1 MTCSICRGEGHSSRT
16 CTQNPDNTVRDRA
29 FIVRVDNLTAK
40 EEKKLTER
48 IIKEKNKIAPEG
60 RGTIVTGSQ
69 KQLPYEPT
77 KKLKPEED

>member
-1 MTCSICRGEGHSSRT
+1 
-16 CTQNPDNTVRDRA
+16 
-29 FIVRVDNLTAK
+29 VRVDNLTAK